1 MNVPRSLYFATFT
14 LTASIGVIF
23 GLIAS
28 LQDEL
33 GFANSALGLIAGASF
48 FAGFVGQLWLAPL
61 ADRGKT
67 KSLLVGA
74 VTAAALGTIWFAMAA
89 SVWELIA
96 ARALTGL
103 GFGAFIPAAR
113 AVVANVDPSRAGE
126 RLGRLAAIETSG
138 FVTGPAIGAA
148 LNEIW
153 GLDAPFIFLSIVL
166 ISMLPGLTRIKLSVE
181 KALPQGSR
189 LITARAVLCRRE
201 AVGAILLGAALFF
214 PAGMYEAIWAR
225 FMEDLGASTLFVGI
239 SLTMYGIPFAFT
251 ASTAG
256 KVTDR
261 IGPWRAAGF
270 GLSIIIPMTFIYGFL
285 TSPWLLMGLA
295 MIEAIGQ
302 GVGAP
307 ACQAAMVKATDE
319 SERATG
325 QGMVGAAGTFGA
337 GVAALIAAPLYAG
350 PGPEMTFIIVAVV
363 VAVLGFL
370 AFRLGKPT
378 NQVPTKRT
386 LHE

>member
-1 MNVPRSLYFATFT
+1 MHVPRSLYFAMFT

-28 LQDEL
+28 LQDDL
-33 GFANSALGLIAGASF
+33 GFANSALGLVAAASF
-48 FAGFVGQLWLAPL
+48 FAGFIGQLWLAPL
-61 ADRGKT
+61 ADRGKR
-67 KSLLVGA
+67 KPLLISA
-74 VTAAALGTIWFAMAA
+74 VITAALGTIWFAVAS

-103 GFGAFIPAAR
+103 GFGAFAPAAR
-113 AVVANVDPSRAGE
+113 AVVANIDTSRAGE

-138 FVTGPAIGAA
+138 FVAGPVIGAA

-166 ISMLPGLTRIKLSVE
+166 IGMLPGLIRIKLPAE
-181 KALPQGSR
+181 KTLPRGSR
-189 LITARAVLCRRE
+189 LATTRVILNRKE
-201 AVGAILLGAALFF
+201 AIGAILLGAALFF

-239 SLTMYGIPFAFT
+239 SLTMYGIPFALT

-256 KVTDR
+256 KITDR

-285 TSPWLLMGLA
+285 TSPWLLMVLA
-295 MIEAIGQ
+295 MVEAVGQ
-302 GVGAP
+302 GVGSP
-307 ACQAAMVKATDE
+307 ACQAAMVKATEE

-325 QGMVGAAGTFGA
+325 QGMVGAAQTFGA
-337 GVAALIAAPLYAG
+337 GLAALIAAPLYAG
-350 PGPEMTFIIVAVV
+350 PGPETTFMIVAIV
-363 VAVLGFL
+363 VASLGFM
-370 AFRLGKPT
+370 AFRLGSPQKSLK
-378 NQVPTKRT
+378 VSKGI
-386 LHE
+386 

>member
-1 MNVPRSLYFATFT
+1 MRVPRSLYLAMFS

-28 LQDEL
+28 LQDDL
-33 GFANSALGLIAGASF
+33 GFANNALGLIAGASF
-48 FAGFVGQLWLAPL
+48 FAGFIGQLWLAPL

-67 KSLLVGA
+67 KSLLICA
-74 VTAAALGTIWFAMAA
+74 VIAAALGTIWFAVA
-89 SVWELIA
+89 SSVLELIA

-103 GFGAFIPAAR
+103 GFGAFAPAAR
-113 AVVANVDPSRAGE
+113 AVVANIDPSRAGE

-138 FVTGPAIGAA
+138 FVTGPVIGAA

-166 ISMLPGLTRIKLSVE
+166 ICMLPGLTKIQLSVE
-181 KALPQGSR
+181 RALPRGSR
-189 LITARAVLCRRE
+189 LVAARAILSRRE
-201 AVGAILLGAALFF
+201 AVGAILLGAAMFF

-256 KVTDR
+256 KLIDR

-270 GLSIIIPMTFIYGFL
+270 GISVIIPMTFFYGFL

-295 MIEAIGQ
+295 MVEAVGQ
-302 GVGAP
+302 GVGSP
-307 ACQAAMVKATDE
+307 ACQAAMVKATYE

-325 QGMVGAAGTFGA
+325 QGMVGAAQTFGA
-337 GVAALIAAPLYAG
+337 GLAALVAAPLYAG
-350 PGPEMTFIIVAVV
+350 PGPEETFMIVACV
-363 VAVLGFL
+363 VAVLGSAAFL
-370 AFRLGKPT
+370 LGRSR
-378 NQVPTKRT
+378 VPLPKVVRP
-386 LHE
+386 

>member
-1 MNVPRSLYFATFT
+1 MRVPRSLYFAMFT

-28 LQDEL
+28 LQDDL

-67 KSLLVGA
+67 KSLLVCA
-74 VTAAALGTIWFAMAA
+74 VIAAAFGTIWFAVAS

-96 ARALTGL
+96 ARTLTGL
-103 GFGAFIPAAR
+103 GFGAFVPAAR
-113 AVVANVDPSRAGE
+113 AVVANIDATRAGE
-126 RLGRLAAIETSG
+126 RLGKLAAIETSG

-153 GLDAPFIFLSIVL
+153 GLNAPFIFLSIVL
-166 ISMLPGLTRIKLSVE
+166 ICMLPGLARIKLSID
-181 KALPQGSR
+181 KAPPQDSR
-189 LITARAVLCRRE
+189 LIAARKILNRRE
-201 AVGAILLGAALFF
+201 AVGAILLGAAMFF

-239 SLTMYGIPFAFT
+239 SLTMYGIPFALT

-256 KVTDR
+256 KFIDR
-261 IGPWRAAGF
+261 IGPWRAAVF
-270 GLSIIIPMTFIYGFL
+270 GISVIIPMTFIYGFL

-295 MIEAIGQ
+295 MVEAVGQ
-302 GVGAP
+302 GVGSP

-325 QGMVGAAGTFGA
+325 QGMVGAAGTLGA
-337 GVAALIAAPLYAG
+337 GFAALIAAPLYAG
-350 PGPEMTFIIVAVV
+350 PGPEETFMIVACV
-363 VAVLGFL
+363 VAVLGTAAVLLGRSRVPL
-370 AFRLGKPT
+370 AEVVRP
-378 NQVPTKRT
+378 
-386 LHE
+386 

>member
-1 MNVPRSLYFATFT
+1 MRVLRSLYLAMFT
-14 LTASIGVIF
+14 LTASVGVVF

-28 LQDEL
+28 LQDNL
-33 GFANSALGLIAGASF
+33 GFANSSLGLIAGASF
-48 FAGFVGQLWLAPL
+48 FASFFSQLWLAPL

-67 KSLLVGA
+67 KYLLIGA
-74 VTAAALGTIWFAMAA
+74 VIVAALGTIWFAVAS

-103 GFGAFIPAAR
+103 GFGAFAPAAR
-113 AVVANVDPSRAGE
+113 AVVANVDPDRSGE

-138 FVTGPAIGAA
+138 FVTGPVIGAA
-148 LNEIW
+148 LNQIW
-153 GLDAPFIFLSIVL
+153 GLDAPFIFLSAVL
-166 ISMLPGLTRIKLSVE
+166 ILILPGLIRTNLPTV
-181 KALPQGSR
+181 KALHQGSR
-189 LITARAVLCRRE
+189 LITAKKILNRRE
-201 AVGAILLGAALFF
+201 AVGAILLGAAMFF

-239 SLTMYGIPFAFT
+239 SLTMYGIPFALT

-256 KVTDR
+256 KYIDR
-261 IGPWRAAGF
+261 IGPWRAAIF
-270 GLSIIIPMTFIYGFL
+270 GISVIIPMTFIYGFL

-295 MIEAIGQ
+295 MVEAIGQ

-325 QGMVGAAGTFGA
+325 QGMVGAAGTLGA
-337 GVAALIAAPLYAG
+337 GLAALIAAPLYAG
-350 PGPEMTFIIVAVV
+350 PGPEETFMIVAGV
-363 VAVLGFL
+363 VAVLGGAAVL
-370 AFRLGKPT
+370 IGRDKVSLS
-378 NQVPTKRT
+378 QVSIQ
-386 LHE
+386 

>member
-1 MNVPRSLYFATFT
+1 MFS

-28 LQDEL
+28 LQDDL
-33 GFANSALGLIAGASF
+33 GFANNALGLIAGASF
-48 FAGFVGQLWLAPL
+48 FAGFIGQLWLAPL

-67 KSLLVGA
+67 KSLLICA
-74 VTAAALGTIWFAMAA
+74 VIAAALGTIWFAVA
-89 SVWELIA
+89 SSVLELIA

-103 GFGAFIPAAR
+103 GFGAFAPAAR
-113 AVVANVDPSRAGE
+113 AVVANIDPSRAGE

-138 FVTGPAIGAA
+138 FVTGPVIGAA

-166 ISMLPGLTRIKLSVE
+166 ICMLPGLTKIQLSVE
-181 KALPQGSR
+181 RALPRGSR
-189 LITARAVLCRRE
+189 LVAARAILSRRE
-201 AVGAILLGAALFF
+201 AVGAILLGAAMFF

-256 KVTDR
+256 KLIDR

-270 GLSIIIPMTFIYGFL
+270 GISVIIPMTFFYGFL

-295 MIEAIGQ
+295 MVEAVGQ
-302 GVGAP
+302 GVGSP
-307 ACQAAMVKATDE
+307 ACQAAMVKATYE

-325 QGMVGAAGTFGA
+325 QGMVGAAQTFGA
-337 GVAALIAAPLYAG
+337 GLAALIAAPLYAG
-350 PGPEMTFIIVAVV
+350 PGPEETFMIVACV
-363 VAVLGFL
+363 VAVLGSAAFL
-370 AFRLGKPT
+370 LGRSR
-378 NQVPTKRT
+378 VPLPEVVRP
-386 LHE
+386 

>member
-1 MNVPRSLYFATFT
+1 MRVPRSLYLAMFS

-28 LQDEL
+28 LQDDL
-33 GFANSALGLIAGASF
+33 GFANNALGLIAGASF
-48 FAGFVGQLWLAPL
+48 FAGFIGQLWLAPL

-67 KSLLVGA
+67 KSLLICA
-74 VTAAALGTIWFAMAA
+74 VIAAALGTIWFAVA
-89 SVWELIA
+89 SSVLELIA

-103 GFGAFIPAAR
+103 GFGAFAPAAR
-113 AVVANVDPSRAGE
+113 AVVANIDPSRAGE

-138 FVTGPAIGAA
+138 FVTGPVIGAA

-166 ISMLPGLTRIKLSVE
+166 ICMLPGLTRIKLSVE
-181 KALPQGSR
+181 RALPRGSR
-189 LITARAVLCRRE
+189 LVAARAILSRRE
-201 AVGAILLGAALFF
+201 AVGAILLGAAMFF

-256 KVTDR
+256 KLIDR

-270 GLSIIIPMTFIYGFL
+270 GISVIIPMTFFYGFL

-295 MIEAIGQ
+295 MVEAVGQ
-302 GVGAP
+302 GVGSP
-307 ACQAAMVKATDE
+307 ACQAAMVKATYE

-325 QGMVGAAGTFGA
+325 QGMVGAAQTFGA
-337 GVAALIAAPLYAG
+337 GLAALVAAPLYAG
-350 PGPEMTFIIVAVV
+350 PGPEETFMIVACV
-363 VAVLGFL
+363 VAVLGSAAFL
-370 AFRLGKPT
+370 LGRSR
-378 NQVPTKRT
+378 VPLPKGVRP
-386 LHE
+386 

>member
-1 MNVPRSLYFATFT
+1 MRVPRSLYFAMFSF
-14 LTASIGVIF
+14 TASIGVIF

-28 LQDEL
+28 LQDDL

-48 FAGFVGQLWLAPL
+48 FASFLGQLFLAPL

-67 KSLLVGA
+67 KPLLLFSIIL
-74 VTAAALGTIWFAMAA
+74 AALGTLWFALAS
-89 SVWELIA
+89 SVWELTT

-103 GFGAFIPAAR
+103 GFGAFAPAAR
-113 AVVANVDPSRAGE
+113 AIVSNIDSSRAGE

-138 FVTGPAIGAA
+138 FVTGPVIGAA

-153 GLDAPFIFLSIVL
+153 GLDAPFIFLSVFL
-166 ISMLPGLTRIKLSVE
+166 ICMLPGLIKINISIE
-181 KALPQGSR
+181 RETPQESR
-189 LITARAVLCRRE
+189 SSTAKLIVKRKE
-201 AVGAILLGAALFF
+201 AAGAILLGAAMFF

-256 KVTDR
+256 TFIDR
-261 IGPWRAAGF
+261 IGPWRAAIF
-270 GLSIIIPMTFIYGFL
+270 GISVIIPMTFIYGFL

-295 MIEAIGQ
+295 MVEAIGQ

-307 ACQAAMVKATDE
+307 ACQAAMVKATRE
-319 SERATG
+319 HERATG
-325 QGMVGAAGTFGA
+325 QGMVGAASTLGG
-337 GVAALIAAPLYAG
+337 GIAALIAAPLYAG
-350 PGPEMTFIIVAVV
+350 PGPEETFMIVACV
-363 VAVLGFL
+363 VAVLGAAAIL
-370 AFRLGKPT
+370 LGKEKAPIVKVA
-378 NQVPTKRT
+378 QS
-386 LHE
+386 

>member
-1 MNVPRSLYFATFT
+1 MRVPRSLYLAMFS

-28 LQDEL
+28 LQDDL
-33 GFANSALGLIAGASF
+33 GFANNALGLIAGASF
-48 FAGFVGQLWLAPL
+48 FAGFIGQLWLAPL

-67 KSLLVGA
+67 KSLLICA
-74 VTAAALGTIWFAMAA
+74 VIAAALGTIWFAVA
-89 SVWELIA
+89 SSVLELIA

-103 GFGAFIPAAR
+103 GFGAFAPAAR
-113 AVVANVDPSRAGE
+113 AVVANIDPSRAGE

-138 FVTGPAIGAA
+138 FVTGPVIGAA

-166 ISMLPGLTRIKLSVE
+166 ICMLPGLTRIKLSVE
-181 KALPQGSR
+181 RALPRGSR
-189 LITARAVLCRRE
+189 LVAARAILSRRE
-201 AVGAILLGAALFF
+201 AVGAILLGAAMFF

-256 KVTDR
+256 KLIDR

-270 GLSIIIPMTFIYGFL
+270 GISVIIPMTFFYGFL

-295 MIEAIGQ
+295 MVEAVGQ
-302 GVGAP
+302 GVGSP
-307 ACQAAMVKATDE
+307 ACQAAMVKATYE

-325 QGMVGAAGTFGA
+325 QGMVGAAQTFGA
-337 GVAALIAAPLYAG
+337 GLAALIAAPLYAG
-350 PGPEMTFIIVAVV
+350 PGPEETFMIVACV
-363 VAVLGFL
+363 VAVLGSAAFL
-370 AFRLGKPT
+370 LGRSR
-378 NQVPTKRT
+378 VPLPEVVRP
-386 LHE
+386 